1 MTDINMIELG
11 QSVGRAIARQRV
23 RSGMT
28 QESVAE
34 HLNIGAEAVS
44 RMERGL
50 VVPTVIRLA
59 QLAQL
64 FHCELVDLLQETSC
78 RPSDQAIVL
87 ANMLSKLET
96 GDRMLLMAM
105 IEQLADRLAKAN

>member
-11 QSVGRAIARQRV
+11 QSVGRAIARQRI

-28 QESVAE
+28 QEYVAE
-34 HLNIGAEAVS
+34 HLNIGSEAVS

-50 VVPTVIRLA
+50 VVPTVIRLV

-87 ANMLSKLET
+87 ANILSRLET
-96 GDRMLLMAM
+96 SDRVLLMDT
-105 IEQLADRLAKAN
+105 IERLADRFAKAN